1 MGFIGYCSSCKER
14 VKVKGSNSPSS
25 PSSTI
30 LYYEGACPKC
40 QKAIKEIKQVPK
52 FGGKWRA

>member
-14 VKVKGSNSPSS
+14 VKVRGNSSPSS
-25 PSSTI
+25 PSSTA
-30 LYYEGACPKC
+30 LYYEGACPQC
-40 QKAIKEIKQVPK
+40 QGAVKEIKQVPK